1 MAESAAA
8 RRKEAPVKR
17 SCYWESLEDALK
29 GETTKALTASQ
40 LNRGRRYYSDGGA
53 RAVRLDDDT
62 VHIEHRGIGR
72 PQPSG
77 VLPLHQLTPSRA
89 APTTGRERHRERKL
103 ANITNTAAASQSPA
117 ASTNEASSTAVS
129 LEEDFSALASSRRV
143 SFTPPRPP
151 SQLLP
156 ELTLSPPQPI
166 VRLTPARSVPDMD
179 TLARQ
184 LAQQEEAC
192 RMLRSRLVTVERERT
207 DERQLHDAAIRAQQ
221 TAHTRALQAL
231 EARHAERLALVSRR
245 GDAVLWESVTDSVVG
260 DTLSSALADAVDDAV
275 HSRSNAARP
284 AMTCALMQCDLHA
297 SDAARANAAEELA
310 KNHAT
315 RIADLESQLER
326 TGRELTLAVA
336 TRDALRQQCTDE
348 SVRSAALQEKLYTAE
363 VALEA
368 LEKRLVS
375 EGSHAQLQRQ
385 QFKDGMAAAQQ
396 QMTELLQQ
404 HEARVVKN
412 MRKMGMQIDSWQ
424 SRLDAAEASL
434 CVIQTS
440 VTTESDEHAKSLAQL
455 AEEYT
460 SELGLVEASAA
471 AAARFAQVRAE
482 EQRESHASA
491 EAALRVEMDV
501 QLHAQEQHCARYRAV
516 VADATERAMSTLEA
530 QLKHAVAAEGELE
543 HSVAARLA
551 GVQAER
557 DKALLFAEDVEQG
570 RAEAALALTQAHQ
583 GALEAMRTALDT
595 RLSTE
600 GGSSTLSTEEEAE
613 LREELLRQRAAI
625 SHGDSLVRSLAE
637 QVEVLLLTLE
647 RQQAAASSNLNSRFE
662 GQQPAA
668 TVAST
673 ATISLGPD
681 GCASSAV
688 ATEDVSDVSVAAV
701 PQKALGAELV
711 EHLGTRVEAT
721 GTSEATAPSSS
732 SSSGAPH
739 DTILEDHEGSRTEV
753 GELRDVEAIG
763 ATRERERETDRDRET
778 ETGVAAAGKGAVAA
792 PLPQPPRHFQQ
803 ALHVPQ
809 PSVEPTSSSPYGAKL
824 AAGSASL
831 RRCNAK
837 FQRLLEGKQRGG
849 ADRL

>member
-17 SCYWESLEDALK
+17 SYYWESLEDALK

-89 APTTGRERHRERKL
+89 APTTGRERQQL

-275 HSRSNAARP
+275 HSRSNAVRP
-284 AMTCALMQCDLHA
+284 AMTCALVQCDLHA
-297 SDAARANAAEELA
+297 GDTARANTTEELA
-310 KNHAT
+310 KNHAA

-368 LEKRLVS
+368 LEQRLVS
-375 EGSHAQLQRQ
+375 EGNHAQLQRQ
-385 QFKDGMAAAQQ
+385 QFKDGMAAALQ

-471 AAARFAQVRAE
+471 AAARFAQLRAE

-491 EAALRVEMDV
+491 EAALRVEMDA

-662 GQQPAA
+662 GQQAAA

-681 GCASSAV
+681 GCASAE

-721 GTSEATAPSSS
+721 GTSEATAPWSSS
-732 SSSGAPH
+732 SAPH
-739 DTILEDHEGSRTEV
+739 DTILEEHRGSRTEV
-753 GELRDVEAIG
+753 GEHRDVEAIG
-763 ATRERERETDRDRET
+763 A
-778 ETGVAAAGKGAVAA
+778 TGVAAAGKGAVAA

-803 ALHVPQ
+803 AVHVPQ
-809 PSVEPTSSSPYGAKL
+809 PSVEPTSSSPYDAKL
-824 AAGSASL
+824 AAGNASL